1 MFNYY
6 SGYSYVN
13 NRSNLLKLN
22 LFLKQ
27 ISLNL
32 AIFGKN
38 ESNYRDKKLCIYNT
52 PLWKLNSSDWILN
65 SSNNWL

>member
-6 SGYSYVN
+6 SCCFYAN
-13 NRSNLLKLN
+13 NRSNLLKPN

-32 AIFGKN
+32 AIFGKMKVIL
-38 ESNYRDKKLCIYNT
+38 EIKNYVSIIHFCGN
-52 PLWKLNSSDWILN
+52 
-65 SSNNWL
+65 